1 MTRFLRNIKLTGLIF
16 LVLAIGIG
24 PLLGGI
30 PAHAAGGVTLYTTY
44 TSISVPPGESLNYN
58 VELKNDTGSVVTV
71 PLSIEGMP
79 QNWTAKMTG
88 GGWDLNEI
96 SVMPN
101 SSQSIN
107 LAVTVPMQIDK
118 GTYRFT
124 LKAGTLAS
132 LPLTVQITEKGT
144 YQTELTTDQANMEGH
159 SDATFTYSVN
169 LQNRTAEK
177 QTYALT
183 SQAEAG
189 WDVTFSADGKQVS
202 SVEVDP
208 GASKAIT
215 VNVKPAENVTKG
227 TFKIPI
233 RAHNQSTDAQLVL
246 EAAISGKYSME
257 LTTPSGLL
265 STSVKAGGSKTIE
278 LVVKNTGTAD
288 LTDINLTS
296 STPANWE
303 VTFNP
308 KTIDKLAA
316 GKSTTVEAKLTS
328 SDKAIAGDYVT
339 DMTAQASES
348 SSTATFRVAVKGSV
362 LWGWIGVLI
371 ILIILGGIYVL
382 IRKYGRR

>member
-1 MTRFLRNIKLTGLIF
+1 MARFLRNMKLTGLI
-16 LVLAIGIG
+16 LVFAFGIG

-30 PAHAAGGVTLYTTY
+30 SAHASGGVTLYTTY

-58 VELKNDTGSVVTV
+58 IELKNDTGSVVTA
-71 PLSIEGMP
+71 PLSIADLP

-88 GGWDLNEI
+88 DGWDLNEI

-101 SSQSIN
+101 SSQSIS

-124 LKAGTLAS
+124 LKAGNLAS

-144 YQTELTTDQANMEGH
+144 YQTELTTDQANLEGH

-189 WDVTFSADGKQVS
+189 WDVTFSADSKQVS

-208 GASKAIT
+208 GGSKAIT

-265 STSVKAGGSKTIE
+265 STDVKAGGSKTIE

-296 STPANWE
+296 SAPANWE

-328 SDKAIAGDYVT
+328 SDKAIAGDYVA
-339 DMTAQASES
+339 DMTAQASEAS
-348 SSTATFRVAVKGSV
+348 ASATFRVAVKGSV

-371 ILIILGGIYVL
+371 ILVILGGIYVL

>member
-1 MTRFLRNIKLTGLIF
+1 MTRFLRNIKLTGLI
-16 LVLAIGIG
+16 LVIALGIG

-30 PAHAAGGVTLYTTY
+30 SAHAAGGVTLYTSY

-58 VELKNDTGSVVTV
+58 VELKNDTGSVVTA
-71 PLSIEGMP
+71 PLSIPDLP

-88 GGWDLNEI
+88 DGWDLNEI
-96 SVMPN
+96 SVLPN
-101 SSQSIN
+101 SSQTIS

-124 LKAGTLAS
+124 LKAGSLAS

-144 YQTELTTDQANMEGH
+144 YQTELNTEQANLEGH

-183 SQAEAG
+183 SQAEPG
-189 WDVTFSADGKQVS
+189 WDVTFSADSKQVS

-208 GASKAIT
+208 GGSKAIT

-233 RAHNQSTDAQLVL
+233 RAYNQSTDAQLVL

-265 STSVKAGGSKTIE
+265 STDVKAGGSKTVE

-296 STPANWE
+296 SAPSNWE

-339 DMTAQASES
+339 DMTAQASEA

-371 ILIILGGIYVL
+371 ILVILGGIYVL

>member
-1 MTRFLRNIKLTGLIF
+1 MTRFLRNIKLTSLLLIF
-16 LVLAIGIG
+16 TLVVG
-24 PLLGGI
+24 PLLGVV
-30 PAHAAGGVTLYTTY
+30 PAHASGGVSLYTTY

-58 VELKNDTGSVVTV
+58 VELRNNTDSMVTV
-71 PLSIEGMP
+71 PLAIKDLPKG
-79 QNWTAKMTG
+79 WTAKMTG
-88 GGWDLNEI
+88 DGWDLNEI

-101 SSQSIN
+101 TAQSIS

-118 GTYRFT
+118 GTYHFT
-124 LKAGTLAS
+124 LTAGSLAS

-144 YQTELTTDQANMEGH
+144 YQTELTTDQANLEGH

-169 LQNRTAEK
+169 LTNRTAEK

-183 SQAEAG
+183 AQAEPG

-215 VNVKPAENVTKG
+215 VDIKPAENVTKG

-233 RAHNQSTDAQLVL
+233 RAANQSTNSELVL
-246 EAAISGKYSME
+246 EAAISGKYSLE

-265 STSVKAGGSKTIE
+265 STDVKAGGDKTVE
-278 LVVKNTGTAD
+278 LQVKNTGTAD

-296 STPANWE
+296 TTPSNWE

-316 GKSTTVEAKLTS
+316 GKSTTVEAKITS

-339 DMTAQASES
+339 DMTAQAAEASA
-348 SSTATFRVAVKGSV
+348 TATFRVAIKGSV

-371 ILIILGGIYVL
+371 ILAIFGGIYVL

>member
-1 MTRFLRNIKLTGLIF
+1 MARFLRNMKLTGLI
-16 LVLAIGIG
+16 LVFALGIG

-30 PAHAAGGVTLYTTY
+30 SAHASGGVTLYTTY

-58 VELKNDTGSVVTV
+58 IELKNDTGSVVTA
-71 PLSIEGMP
+71 PLSIADLP

-88 GGWDLNEI
+88 DGWDLNEI

-101 SSQSIN
+101 SSQSIS

-124 LKAGTLAS
+124 LKAGNLAS

-144 YQTELTTDQANMEGH
+144 YQTELTTDQANLEGH

-189 WDVTFSADGKQVS
+189 WDVTFSADSKQVS

-208 GASKAIT
+208 GGSKAIT

-265 STSVKAGGSKTIE
+265 STDVKAGGSKTIE

-296 STPANWE
+296 SAPANWE

-328 SDKAIAGDYVT
+328 SDKAIAGDYVA
-339 DMTAQASES
+339 DMTAQASEAS
-348 SSTATFRVAVKGSV
+348 ASATFRVAVKGSV

-371 ILIILGGIYVL
+371 ILVILGGIYVL

>member
-1 MTRFLRNIKLTGLIF
+1 MARFLRNMKLTGLI
-16 LVLAIGIG
+16 LVFALGIG

-30 PAHAAGGVTLYTTY
+30 SAHASGGVTLYTTY

-58 VELKNDTGSVVTV
+58 IELKNDTGSVVTA
-71 PLSIEGMP
+71 PLSIADLP

-88 GGWDLNEI
+88 DGWDLNEI

-101 SSQSIN
+101 SSQSIS

-124 LKAGTLAS
+124 LKAGNLAS

-144 YQTELTTDQANMEGH
+144 YQTELTTDQANLEGH

-189 WDVTFSADGKQVS
+189 WDVTFSADSKQVS

-208 GASKAIT
+208 GGSKAIT

-265 STSVKAGGSKTIE
+265 STDVKAGGNKTIE

-296 STPANWE
+296 SAPANWE

-328 SDKAIAGDYVT
+328 SDKAIAGDYVA
-339 DMTAQASES
+339 DMTAQASEAS
-348 SSTATFRVAVKGSV
+348 ASATFRVAVKGSV

-371 ILIILGGIYVL
+371 ILVILGGIYVL

>member
-1 MTRFLRNIKLTGLIF
+1 MRRFLRNIKLTGLI
-16 LVLAIGIG
+16 LVIALGIG
-24 PLLGGI
+24 PLLGGVS
-30 PAHAAGGVTLYTTY
+30 AHAAGGVTLYTSY

-58 VELKNDTGSVVTV
+58 VELKNDTGSVVTA
-71 PLSIEGMP
+71 PLSIPDLP

-88 GGWDLNEI
+88 DGWDLNEI
-96 SVMPN
+96 SVLPN
-101 SSQSIN
+101 SSQTIS

-124 LKAGTLAS
+124 LKAGSLAS

-144 YQTELTTDQANMEGH
+144 YQTELTTDQANLEGH

-183 SQAEAG
+183 SQAEPG
-189 WDVTFSADGKQVS
+189 WDVTFSADSKQVS

-208 GASKAIT
+208 GGSKAIT

-233 RAHNQSTDAQLVL
+233 RAYNQSTDAQLVL

-265 STSVKAGGSKTIE
+265 STDVKAGGSKTVE

-296 STPANWE
+296 SAPSNWE

-339 DMTAQASES
+339 DMTAQASEA

-371 ILIILGGIYVL
+371 ILVILGGIYVL

>member
-1 MTRFLRNIKLTGLIF
+1 M
-16 LVLAIGIG
+16 
-24 PLLGGI
+24 
-30 PAHAAGGVTLYTTY
+30 
-44 TSISVPPGESLNYN
+44 
-58 VELKNDTGSVVTV
+58 
-71 PLSIEGMP
+71 
-79 QNWTAKMTG
+79 
-88 GGWDLNEI
+88 
-96 SVMPN
+96 
-101 SSQSIN
+101 
-107 LAVTVPMQIDK
+107 
-118 GTYRFT
+118 
-124 LKAGTLAS
+124 
-132 LPLTVQITEKGT
+132 
-144 YQTELTTDQANMEGH
+144 
-159 SDATFTYSVN
+159 
-169 LQNRTAEK
+169 
-177 QTYALT
+177 
-183 SQAEAG
+183 
-189 WDVTFSADGKQVS
+189 
-202 SVEVDP
+202 
-208 GASKAIT
+208 
-215 VNVKPAENVTKG
+215 
-227 TFKIPI
+227 
-233 RAHNQSTDAQLVL
+233 L